1 MIDVPLLIDTSVALN
16 VLATEVSTALI
27 ESFGV
32 ACFVSSAV
40 YDETIYIRSEDPT
53 QLPEPVSMDPWLK
66 RGCVRVLEPENRL
79 EQELYVQ
86 FAVELDDGEAMSLAI
101 CRARGFGLATD
112 DRKARRIAS
121 QLSAPPVQVISTS
134 EIVHHWATKASIG
147 QDELR
152 RVLVAIEQRA
162 RFIPPH
168 DYPLREW
175 WICNRAES
183 APRES

>member
-16 VLATEVSTALI
+16 LLATEVSTALI

-101 CRARGFGLATD
+101 CRARGFGMKRALCSIATSTRRNSSCPMLA
-112 DRKARRIAS
+112 
-121 QLSAPPVQVISTS
+121 
-134 EIVHHWATKASIG
+134 
-147 QDELR
+147 
-152 RVLVAIEQRA
+152 LVAQ
-162 RFIPPH
+162 
-168 DYPLREW
+168 
-175 WICNRAES
+175 
-183 APRES
+183 